1 MIASLSGKV
10 LERGVDHAVI
20 ECGGVGYRVAAST
33 QTVGKLP
40 PVGKQARVLT
50 HLILRDDGAHLYGFT
65 AAEDRELFLGLI
77 SVSGVGPKMALAV
90 LSGSTVQDTRLAIA
104 SGDVKRFQ
112 VVPGIG
118 RKTAERVIV
127 ELRERI
133 AGELAAVPASAGPAG
148 GGARE
153 LAREGLIG
161 LGYDPSEAER
171 MLDDATAGAGVDAS
185 AEDLIA
191 AALRAAVK
199 AA

>member
-33 QTVGKLP
+33 QTLGKLP
-40 PVGKQARVLT
+40 PAGKPASVLT
-50 HLILRDDGAHLYGFT
+50 HLILRDDGAHLYGFA
-65 AAEDRELFLGLI
+65 AAEERDLFLGLI

-90 LSGSTVQDTRLAIA
+90 LSGSTVPDTRLAIA

-133 AGELAAVPASAGPAG
+133 AGELAAEPSRAPAEA
-148 GGARE
+148 GARA
-153 LAREGLIG
+153 LAREGLVG
-161 LGYDPSEAER
+161 LGYDPAEAES
-171 MLDDATAGAGVDAS
+171 MLEEALDAPRGDDAAP
-185 AEDLIA
+185 EELIA
-191 AALRAAVK
+191 AALRTAVRAA
-199 AA
+199 

>member
-1 MIASLSGKV
+1 MIASLNGRV
-10 LERGVDHAVI
+10 LERGAEHAVI
-20 ECGGVGYRVAAST
+20 ECAGVGYRVSAST
-33 QTVGKLP
+33 QTLGKLP
-40 PVGKQARVLT
+40 ALGKQATVLT
-50 HLILRDDGAHLYGFT
+50 HLILRDDGAHLYGF
-65 AAEDRELFLGLI
+65 AAADERELFLGLI

-90 LSGSTVQDTRLAIA
+90 LSGSTVPDTRHAIA

-133 AGELAAVPASAGPAG
+133 AGELAAEPAAVHAEAGP
-148 GGARE
+148 RV

-161 LGYDPSEAER
+161 LGYDPAEAEA
-171 MLDDATAGAGVDAS
+171 MLDEALAEADESATP
-185 AEDLIA
+185 EDLIA
-191 AALRAAVK
+191 AALRGAVK

>member
-10 LERGVDHAVI
+10 QERGVDHAVI

-33 QTVGKLP
+33 HTLGKLP
-40 PVGKQARVLT
+40 PVGKQASVLT
-50 HLILRDDGAHLYGFT
+50 HLILRDDGAHLYGFS
-65 AAEDRELFLGLI
+65 AAEERELFLGLI

-133 AGELAAVPASAGPAG
+133 AGELAAEPSAVTAEA
-148 GGARE
+148 GARV
-153 LAREGLIG
+153 LAREGLVR
-161 LGYDPSEAER
+161 LGYDPAEAES
-171 MLDDATAGAGVDAS
+171 MLEEA
-185 AEDLIA
+185 
-191 AALRAAVK
+191 
-199 AA
+199 

>member
-10 LERGVDHAVI
+10 LERGADHAVI

-33 QTVGKLP
+33 QTLGKLP
-40 PVGKQARVLT
+40 ATGKQATVLT
-50 HLILRDDGAHLYGFT
+50 HLILRDDGAHLYGFA
-65 AAEDRELFLGLI
+65 AAEERELFLGLI

-90 LSGSTVQDTRLAIA
+90 LSGSTVPDTRLAIA

-133 AGELAAVPASAGPAG
+133 AGELAAEPSRAPAQAGP
-148 GGARE
+148 RV
-153 LAREGLIG
+153 LAREGLVG
-161 LGYDPSEAER
+161 LGYDPAEAES
-171 MLDDATAGAGVDAS
+171 MLAEAVGAAGEDAA
-185 AEDLIA
+185 AEELIA
-191 AALRAAVK
+191 AALRTAVRAA
-199 AA
+199 

>member
-10 LERGVDHAVI
+10 SERRPDHVVI
-20 ECGGVGYRVAAST
+20 ECGGVGFRIAVSS
-33 QTVGKLP
+33 QTLSQVPAQGSEGSL
-40 PVGKQARVLT
+40 RT
-50 HLILRDDGAHLYGFT
+50 HLILRDDGVHLYGFAT
-65 AAEDRELFLGLI
+65 DAERGLFLQLI
-77 SVSGVGPKMALAV
+77 SVAGVGPKMALAV
-90 LSGSTVQDTRLAIA
+90 LSGSSVADTRRAIA
-104 SGDVKRFQ
+104 AGDVKRFQ

-133 AGELAAVPASAGPAG
+133 AGELAAVPAAAGAEGAG
-148 GGARE
+148 TRG

-171 MLDDATAGAGVDAS
+171 MLDAAARAAGAEAS

-191 AALRAAVK
+191 AALRGAVK

>member
-10 LERGVDHAVI
+10 QERGVDHAVI

-33 QTVGKLP
+33 HTLGKLP
-40 PVGKQARVLT
+40 PVGKQASVLT

-65 AAEDRELFLGLI
+65 AAEERELFLGLI

-133 AGELAAVPASAGPAG
+133 AGELAAEPSAVTAEA
-148 GGARE
+148 GARV
-153 LAREGLIG
+153 LAREGLVG
-161 LGYDPSEAER
+161 LGYDPAEAES
-171 MLDDATAGAGVDAS
+171 MLEDAVAAAGDDAAP
-185 AEDLIA
+185 EELIA
-191 AALRAAVK
+191 AALRTAVRAA
-199 AA
+199 